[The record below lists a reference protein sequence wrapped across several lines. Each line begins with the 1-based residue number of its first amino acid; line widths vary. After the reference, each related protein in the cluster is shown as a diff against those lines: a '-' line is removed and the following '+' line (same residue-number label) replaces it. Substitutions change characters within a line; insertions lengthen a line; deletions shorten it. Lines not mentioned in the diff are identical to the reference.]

1 MPIKKI
7 NKRLRKLSSSGKL
20 YLTAQFIGAQQHV
33 WPITVAFMTLRYD
46 LSTVGVWLFALGI
59 SQILLEVPTGYI
71 ADKFGY
77 KVSII
82 LGGIANFTGMMLLA
96 LLTADFVPI
105 ASGVILGLGSALMSG
120 ATDALAYESMDHEE
134 YEETLVLSAPAYQV
148 GLISSVALGG
158 YLYTINPSLPFI
170 VQGFTMLLDPIP
182 YWFMR
187 AKEKIT
193 DNTDELT
200 TVIAAVKHILRNKK
214 LRSLLIVTSVYFA
227 VVDSWLEILTE
238 SKLIDVG
245 LSPDARGLFI
255 SGIKVLNLFF
265 FTYVLLRFT
274 KSNISKLRLSMLSII
289 FFWPLA
295 TMVDAFPLFTF
306 VYIGLNIAPFM
317 RNIVTAP
324 VIQKSITGKLRA
336 TELSIFSLAAV
347 LVSSVFFLVV
357 GFVVQEYGTNWVF
370 LSLATLTALYVYPV
384 LGHHIKTS
392 S

>member
-1 MPIKKI
+1 MPLKKI
-7 NKRLRKLSSSGKL
+7 NNRLGKLSGSGKL
-20 YLTAQFIGAQQHV
+20 YLTAQFISAQQHV
-33 WPITVAFMTLRYD
+33 WPITVAFMTLRFD
-46 LSTVGVWLFALGI
+46 LSAVGVWLFALGI

-77 KVSII
+77 KVSIV
-82 LGGIANFTGMMLLA
+82 LGGLANFTGMMILA
-96 LLTADFVPI
+96 FMTADFVPI
-105 ASGVILGLGSALMSG
+105 LSGVVLGLGSALISG
-120 ATDALAYESMDHEE
+120 AADALAYESMEHEE
-134 YEETLVLSAPAYQV
+134 YEEVLVLSAPVYQV

-187 AKEKIT
+187 DKEKIT
-193 DNTDELT
+193 QDTEELT
-200 TVIAAVKHILRNKK
+200 TIFTAIKHILKNKK
-214 LRSLLIVTSVYFA
+214 LRSLLVVTSVYFA
-227 VVDSWLEILTE
+227 VIDSWLEILTE

-265 FTYVLLRFT
+265 FTYVLLRLT

-295 TMVDAFPLFTF
+295 TMVDSFPLFAF
-306 VYIGLNIAPFM
+306 VYIGLNIGPFM
-317 RNIVTAP
+317 RNIITAP

-336 TELSIFSLAAV
+336 TELSIFSLSAV
-347 LVSSVFFLVV
+347 LVSSFFFLVV

-370 LSLATLTALYVYPV
+370 LSLATLTAVYVYPV
-384 LGHHIKTS
+384 LGRHIKTLR
-392 S
+392 